1 MHPRFAPALPLRESP
16 LVPIALQA
24 TLPDELVRVC
34 NIELVDARR
43 LVSLVHRTGGL
54 PTRAP
59 ATIRRVALD
68 AVRAAGHVPSIDL
81 EMRSASLQDPFVKYA
96 FRLADGAIIET
107 VRIPL
112 EEPGRF
118 SVCVSSQ
125 VGCALACAF
134 CATGRMG
141 LGRNLETWEILE
153 QVRRVRMDLQDEPP
167 AHLVTAG
174 IKPRTH
180 GVLFQGMGEPL
191 ANVERVIAAI
201 RVMSDP
207 SAMAIDMRNITVCT
221 SGLPTGIRLLM
232 REVPG
237 VRLGVSIGSARSNRR
252 RSIMPIDD
260 AHPLAEVME
269 AAGEH
274 ARATKHSPMFAY
286 TLLANVNDAEEDAIA
301 LADLCRSFA
310 ATNGVRPR
318 LSLIPY
324 NSIGSSG
331 DADPFSPSQRL
342 ELFRATL
349 LERGVGAIVR
359 YSGGG
364 DVGAACGQL
373 ARPLVKERRR
383 RLPVDPDPV
392 AR

>member
-1 MHPRFAPALPLRESP
+1 M
-16 LVPIALQA
+16 PIPLQA
-24 TLPDELVRVC
+24 ILPDELARVC

-43 LVSLVHRTGGL
+43 IVSTVHRTGAI
-54 PTRAP
+54 PARSP
-59 ATIRRVALD
+59 ATIRRVAMD
-68 AVRAAGHVPSIDL
+68 AARAAGHVPTIDL
-81 EMRSASLQDPFVKYA
+81 ETRSASLQDPFVKYA
-96 FRLADGAIIET
+96 FRLADGAVIET

-153 QVRRVRMDLQDEPP
+153 QVRRIRTDLRDEPP
-167 AHLVTAG
+167 QHLVEAG

-232 REVPG
+232 REVPA
-237 VRLGVSIGSARSNRR
+237 VRLGISMGSARREKR
-252 RSIMPIDD
+252 RSLMPIDD
-260 AHPLAEVME
+260 AHPLPEVLA

-274 ARATKHSPMFAY
+274 AQTTRHSPMFAY
-286 TLLANVNDAEEDAIA
+286 TLLANENDSDEDAIA
-301 LADLCRSFA
+301 LAEVCRSFA
-310 ATNGVRPR
+310 EKNGVRPR

-324 NSIGSSG
+324 NSIAAGG
-331 DADPFSPSQRL
+331 EADPFGPSGRL
-342 ELFRATL
+342 DAFRATL
-349 LERGVGAIVR
+349 LAHGVGAIVR

-373 ARPLVKERRR
+373 ARPLSKERRR
-383 RLPVDPDPV
+383 RPVVDPDSV